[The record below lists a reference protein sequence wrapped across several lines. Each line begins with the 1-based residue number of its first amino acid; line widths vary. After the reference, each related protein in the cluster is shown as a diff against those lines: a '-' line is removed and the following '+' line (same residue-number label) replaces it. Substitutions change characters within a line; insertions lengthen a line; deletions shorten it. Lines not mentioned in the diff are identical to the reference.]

1 MSDAKV
7 LKQKIESL
15 DLEVIKSKFL
25 TRKSWWWCLWNDVDD
40 IEKEYRRF
48 LLLVGTST
56 HSVVPWNEELDN
68 FWHEHILDTKKYET
82 DCMELFGKMIHH
94 NPHLTS
100 GTEEHK
106 SAVKSTRNS
115 YKENFNSGCA
125 SDYNDY
131 SPPMIF
137 DASCGSTHHHSND
150 HHGDASCGG
159 HHSGDPS
166 CSSSSCGSSSC
177 SSSSCGSGCGGG
189 GD

>member
-1 MSDAKV
+1 MSDAEI
-7 LKQKIESL
+7 LKRKIDSL
-15 DLEVIKSKFL
+15 DLEIIKSKFL
-25 TRKSWWWCLWNDVDD
+25 TRKSWWWCLWNNVDD

-48 LLLVGTST
+48 LLLVGTSA

-82 DCMELFGKMIHH
+82 DCMELFGKMVHH
-94 NPHLTS
+94 NPHLTK

-106 SAVKSTRNS
+106 SAVKSTRSS
-115 YKENFNSGCA
+115 YKENFSSNRT

-131 SPPMIF
+131 SPPMIY
-137 DASCGSTHHHSND
+137 DAGCGSANHSND
-150 HHGDASCGG
+150 HHSDSSCGG